1 MPTTRPPHG
10 QRGTRDERLRA
21 SVGRQRA
28 EGNYLLTAKNQA
40 RPDARFAALY
50 APPVAFPVPIAS
62 VLSGASVDQLAYWRK
77 RTPSAPPLL
86 VPEAKRSG
94 RFLYSWADVVALR
107 SIVYLRQEKSLP
119 RVRRAVELL
128 RTLEADEWEHLARYT
143 LISTRSSILVRTPS
157 GQLLDLEQQPG
168 TVVSESLMRDVLAP
182 FKTRDGRDVPDLENP
197 RRLLTVN
204 PRVLAGYP
212 VITGTRVP
220 FDVVAGL
227 AEDGVPTAEIIEMYP
242 SVNPESVSDAQDFAE
257 QVARAA

>member
-1 MPTTRPPHG
+1 M
-10 QRGTRDERLRA
+10 
-21 SVGRQRA
+21 
-28 EGNYLLTAKNQA
+28 
-40 RPDARFAALY
+40 
-50 APPVAFPVPIAS
+50 AFPVPIAC

-77 RTPSAPPLL
+77 ATRSAPPLL

-94 RFLYSWADVVALR
+94 RYLYSWSDVVALR

-143 LISTRSSILVRTPS
+143 LINTKTSILVRTQS
-157 GQLLDLEQQPG
+157 GQLLDLERQPG
-168 TVVSESLMRDVLAP
+168 TVLNEVLMRDVLAS
-182 FKTRDGRDVPDLENP
+182 FVTRDGRDVPDLEKP

-212 VITGTRVP
+212 VIAGTRVP

-227 AEDGVPTAEIIEMYP
+227 ADDGVPTAEIVEMYP
-242 SVNPESVSDAQDFAE
+242 SVDPESVADASDFAE
-257 QVARAA
+257 QVAKAA